1 MHNFKELKSWQKA
14 IDFCVDIY
22 KLTGSFPSEEKFG
35 LTSQL
40 RRAGIS
46 VPSNIAEGAGRNS
59 DKEFLH
65 FLSIAT
71 GSSYEVETQLI
82 IAYRLGYI
90 QLKEIKEA
98 ELKLSEIQK
107 MIFAFS
113 RKCYLLFLLDFVQK
127 NQTCP

>member
-14 IDFCVDIY
+14 IEFCVEIY
-22 KLTGSFPSEEKFG
+22 KLTGSFPSEERFG

-82 IAYRLGYI
+82 IVYRLGYI

-107 MIFAFS
+107 IIFAFS
-113 RKCYLLFLLDFVQK
+113 NKIKLNINK
-127 NQTCP
+127 